1 MKQSWLPAL
10 RGVRCDNAETEKTE
24 NGAPARGG
32 TDKKVRSRFYGC
44 EKGRR
49 KEKNK
54 KVRRAQ
60 RRCGHQLIFSLR
72 GWCIPIS
79 YSAARMHLLH
89 RATFAGSS
97 CWQQRHPSV

>member
-10 RGVRCDNAETEKTE
+10 RGVRCDNAGTEKTE

-44 EKGRR
+44 GKGRR

-54 KVRRAQ
+54 KVPYGLMYVKL
-60 RRCGHQLIFSLR
+60 CVLMINLVKLNLKLKKSNSFVVHI
-72 GWCIPIS
+72 
-79 YSAARMHLLH
+79 
-89 RATFAGSS
+89 
-97 CWQQRHPSV
+97 